1 MTNKSGQRTLDGYK
15 PKKRTAKSG
24 GPRRSASTRYYRN
37 CKVER
42 VTTTVRDGKR
52 TRSTSTWT
60 TTKR

>member
-42 VTTTVRDGKR
+42 VTTTKR
-52 TRSTSTWT
+52 
-60 TTKR
+60 

>member
-1 MTNKSGQRTLDGYK
+1 MTRRGQQRTLDGYK
-15 PKKRTAKSG
+15 PRKRTAKSG
-24 GPRRSASTRYYRN
+24 GPRRSTSTRYYQN